1 LRWGRIPPII
11 CADMGSSL
19 SSAAAV
25 LAIYCALLVG
35 ASLAGGWLPQM
46 LHLTHRRL
54 QLVIS
59 FVAGLMLGMALLHL
73 IPHAFF
79 QLGSLDQTVGWT
91 LAGFLGMFFL
101 QRFLHYHHHD
111 LPEEDPDDDC
121 CDAADHQAA
130 AAHPEHGLHA
140 HTLAAKSAR
149 QLSWAGTAVG
159 LGLHSLLDG
168 VALAAAVMADAHGHG
183 GLLGLGTAMAVI
195 LHKPFDAMAIITLMT
210 SGGASRLSRGILNAL
225 FALVAPVGVGL
236 FLLGFNEFPGG
247 GQIFLGTALAF
258 SAGMFLCISSS
269 DLLPELQ
276 FHSHDRLKLSGALL
290 LGLLAAFLIGQ
301 FETTGHDR
309 HQHAHGDAAVEQHE

>member
-1 LRWGRIPPII
+1 MG
-11 CADMGSSL
+11 ADMDQSISSV
-19 SSAAAV
+19 ATV

-35 ASLAGGWLPQM
+35 ASLAGGWLPQL

-79 QLGSLDQTVGWT
+79 QLGSLDKTVGWT
-91 LAGFLGMFFL
+91 LVGFLGMFFL

-121 CDAADHQAA
+121 CAHGAQPAAEPHP
-130 AAHPEHGLHA
+130 AHGPHA

-168 VALAAAVMADAHGHG
+168 VALAAAVMADVHGRG
-183 GLLGLGTAMAVI
+183 VLLGLGTALAVI

-210 SGGASRLSRGILNAL
+210 SGGASRLSRGILNGL
-225 FALVAPVGVGL
+225 FALIAPVGVAL
-236 FLLGFNEFPGG
+236 FLLGFNQYPGG
-247 GQIFLGTALAF
+247 GQVFLGTALAF

-276 FHSHDRLKLSGALL
+276 FHSHDRLKLSGALV
-290 LGLLAAFLIGQ
+290 LGLVVALLIGQ
-301 FETTGHDR
+301 FESSGHDR
-309 HQHAHGDAAVEQHE
+309 HQHGPEGAAAERQH